1 MCGKLVHFLK
11 AGTWGAPEMLHHL
24 GGTKRPLASF
34 NGERADHVFGIPR
47 NHIQEV
53 GRANIHA
60 PRRLMHYLHSFHQL
74 YAITKFNA
82 LPLIPET
89 AFKTSLRTHR
99 AGALRATDEGQPV
112 SLAGWVHRSRNLG
125 GIVFLDLRDRAGIVQ
140 ISFDPKWTPPAEIEK
155 AAALGQECVISVRGK
170 VALRPPEGHN
180 PELKTGDIEVRAH
193 SVDLI
198 GPAETPAIPVARGK
212 GEKLAAEELRLR
224 HRHLDLRRPE
234 LQENLLLRHRLMQT
248 TRRYLDERGYLEIE
262 TPILTKPTPEG
273 ARDYLVPSRVH
284 PGEFYALPQS
294 PQLYKQLLMIS
305 GFDRYF
311 QIARCFRD
319 EDLRADRQPEFTQI
333 DIEASFVTSEDIIS
347 LTEGLLAALSHDAGI
362 DVPVHFGRLSYG
374 EAMERFGSDRPDM
387 RYELEVFEA
396 SDAFRGSDFAITRT
410 ALGSG
415 GRVRG
420 IRIPGAASFSRKQ
433 VDELEAIAKS
443 AGASGLLRVRNSNG
457 TLEGAAA
464 KFLSDGGAEV
474 LALADGDLCLMV
486 AGSDD
491 VSSPALDR
499 VRQEVARRLDIIPD
513 RSAHMLWVT
522 DFPLFGRDAST
533 GGLTSVHHPF
543 TAPHPDDIDKL
554 ESDPLSVRALAYD
567 VIMNGTELGG
577 GSIRIS
583 DPALQRRVL
592 RILGVSDEEA
602 NARFGFLLEALNA
615 GAPPHGGIAFGF
627 DRIVMLLA
635 GATSL
640 RDVIAYPKTTAA
652 RALFEGAP
660 TKIDPAELSDLH
672 LRTES
677 RA

>member
-1 MCGKLVHFLK
+1 M
-11 AGTWGAPEMLHHL
+11 
-24 GGTKRPLASF
+24 
-34 NGERADHVFGIPR
+34 
-47 NHIQEV
+47 
-53 GRANIHA
+53 
-60 PRRLMHYLHSFHQL
+60 
-74 YAITKFNA
+74 
-82 LPLIPET
+82 PLIPET
-89 AFKTSLRTHR
+89 AFKTSLRSHR
-99 AGALRATDEGQPV
+99 AGALRASDDGQTV

-140 ISFDPKWTPPAEIEK
+140 ISFDPKWTPAGEIEK
-155 AAALGQECVISVRGK
+155 AAALGQECVIRVRGE
-170 VALRPPEGHN
+170 VALRPTEMRN
-180 PELKTGDIEVRAH
+180 PELDTGDVEVRAH
-193 SVDLI
+193 EVELI
-198 GPAETPAIPVARGK
+198 GPAETPAIPVARGR

-224 HRHLDLRRPE
+224 HRHLDLRRQE
-234 LQENLLLRHRLMQT
+234 LQENLVLRHRLMQA

-333 DIEASFVTSEDIIS
+333 DIEASFVAREDIMS
-347 LTEGLLAALSHDAGI
+347 LSEGMLAALFHEAGI
-362 DVPVHFGRLSYG
+362 DVPSHFGRLSYG
-374 EAMERFGSDRPDM
+374 DAMERFGTDRPDM
-387 RYELEVFEA
+387 RYELEVFDA
-396 SDAFRGSDFAITRT
+396 SDAFRGSDFAITRN
-410 ALGSG
+410 ALESG

-420 IRIPGAASFSRKQ
+420 IRFPSAASFSRKQ

-443 AGASGLLRVRNSNG
+443 AGASGLLRARNANG
-457 TLEGAAA
+457 TLEGPAV
-464 KFLSDGGAEV
+464 KFLAGAGADV

-491 VSSPALDR
+491 VTSPALDR
-499 VRQEVARRLDIIPD
+499 VRQEVARRLDLIPD
-513 RSAHMLWVT
+513 RSARMLWVT
-522 DFPLFGRDAST
+522 DFPLFGRDTST

-543 TAPHPDDIDKL
+543 TSPHPDDVDKL
-554 ESDPLSVRALAYD
+554 ESDPTSVRALAYD

-583 DPALQRRVL
+583 DPGLQRRVL
-592 RILGVSDEEA
+592 RVLGVSDQEA
-602 NARFGFLLEALNA
+602 EGRFGFLLEALNA
-615 GAPPHGGIAFGF
+615 GAPPHGGIALGF

-660 TKIDPAELSDLH
+660 TTIDPQELSDLH